1 VRLTVLFRII
11 LVIPCILLLYV
22 LQNLLYLIAIGSWFV
37 SLLLGRVPP
46 GPEALGLFCLRF
58 LVRMHSYVMLVNSH
72 YPAFGD
78 TPGTLPTDVASLP
91 PIP

>member
-1 VRLTVLFRII
+1 
-11 LVIPCILLLYV
+11 VIPCILLLYV